1 MEFLP
6 ASNLQLILGI
16 VLALVTAG
24 AAWGLKWLS
33 PGGAI
38 AAFILGA
45 VVFGLGGLPWAVVL
59 LTFFVT
65 SSALSKLFKRAKTN
79 PEKFYAKGSKR
90 DAGQVFANGGIAG
103 LFVVAHVFFP
113 DSWLPWMGF
122 VAAFASANAD
132 TWATELGALSRKA
145 PRLISTGKV
154 VEGGTSGGVTLVGTL
169 AALAG
174 SAAVVGAALWLWP
187 GDLPPVQWTQLLA
200 LVLAGLLGSLVDS
213 WLGAT
218 VQAIYY
224 CPSCQKETEK
234 TPLHHCGTK
243 TTFLRGWVWLD
254 NDWVNIICTGT
265 GAILAIFLFELVQI
279 F

>member
-1 MEFLP
+1 MDFLP
-6 ASNLQLILGI
+6 ASNLQLILGV
-16 VLALVTAG
+16 VLALVAAG

-33 PGGAI
+33 AGGAI

-45 VVFGLGGLPWAVVL
+45 VVFGLGGLPWAAVL
-59 LTFFVT
+59 LTFFIT

-79 PEKFYAKGSKR
+79 PEKFYSKGSRR
-90 DAGQVFANGGIAG
+90 DAGQVFANGGVAG

-122 VAAFASANAD
+122 VAAFAAANAD

-145 PRLISTGKV
+145 PRLITTGKL

-169 AALAG
+169 SALAG
-174 SAAVVGAALWLWP
+174 SAAVVGVAWWLWP
-187 GDLPPVQWTQLLA
+187 GDLPPAQWIQLLA

-224 CPSCQKETEK
+224 CPTCQKETEK
-234 TPLHHCGTK
+234 TPLHHCGTP
-243 TTFLRGWVWLD
+243 TSPLRGWVWLD
-254 NDWVNIICTGT
+254 NDWVNILCTGS
-265 GAILAIFLFELVQI
+265 GAILAVLVLELAQI

>member
-6 ASNLQLILGI
+6 ASTLQLILGLI
-16 VLALVTAG
+16 LALAAAFT
-24 AAWGLKWLS
+24 AWGLKWLS
-33 PGGAI
+33 GGGAI

-45 VVFGLGGLPWAVVL
+45 VVFGLGGLSWAVVL
-59 LTFFVT
+59 LVFFVT
-65 SSALSKLFKRAKTN
+65 SSSFSKLFKRSKAN
-79 PEKFYAKGSKR
+79 PEKFYAKGSRR

-113 DSWLPWMGF
+113 DSWLPWVGF
-122 VAAFASANAD
+122 VAAFAAANAD

-145 PRLISTGKV
+145 PRLISTGKP
-154 VEGGTSGGVTLVGTL
+154 VEGGTSGGVTLLGTL

-174 SAAVVGAALWLWP
+174 SALVVGAAWGFWP
-187 GDLPPVQWTQLLA
+187 GDRPPAQWTQLLV

-224 CPSCQKETEK
+224 CPTCKKETEK
-234 TPLHHCGTK
+234 TPAHHCGTP
-243 TTFLRGWVWLD
+243 TSHLRGWEWLD
-254 NDWVNIICTGT
+254 NDWVNILCTGS
-265 GAILAIFLFELVQI
+265 GAILAVLALELVQI